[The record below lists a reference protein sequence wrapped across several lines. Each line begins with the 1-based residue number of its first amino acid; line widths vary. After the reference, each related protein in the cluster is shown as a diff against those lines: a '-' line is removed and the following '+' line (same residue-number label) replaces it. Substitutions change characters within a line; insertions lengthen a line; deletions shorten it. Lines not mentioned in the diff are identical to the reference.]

1 MDISFIIIN
10 WNTRDLLVDCL
21 NSIEKHVKGYSFET
35 FVVDNNS
42 SDGSADLVE
51 KLFHN
56 RVNLIRNSENM
67 GFARANNQAI
77 KSAKGRYVILL
88 NSDTVLNKRT
98 VSGLVTFLDSHSDA
112 AMAGPR
118 MIDENGKLQNS
129 YDNFPALITE
139 LLNKSIL
146 RILFPGK
153 FAGKSLKTDLP
164 FEVDSLIGACIAIR
178 SEAIK
183 EVGMF
188 DEDYF
193 FFLEETDWC
202 FRMRRAGWKIFHQP
216 EIDIIHLQGQSKK
229 MRPALSWIEYYR
241 SLYKYFKK
249 NRSRASY
256 LCLRIF
262 RFLKLVINLVLTFT
276 GLLFTL
282 GKKKRLREKTVI
294 YSRILWWHLTLC
306 PDHVGLKEKG

>member
-21 NSIEKHVKGYSFET
+21 NSIEKQVKGYSFET

-42 SDGSADLVE
+42 SDGSADRVKE
-51 KLFHN
+51 LFHN

-77 KSAKGRYVILL
+77 KSAKGRYAILL
-88 NSDTVLNKRT
+88 NSDTVLNEKT
-98 VSGLVTFLDSHSDA
+98 VSGLVTFLDSRKDA

-118 MIDENGKLQNS
+118 MIDGNGKLQNS

-202 FRMRRAGWKIFHQP
+202 FRMRKAGWKIFHQP

-241 SLYKYFKK
+241 SLYQYFKK

-262 RFLKLVINLVLTFT
+262 RFIKLVISLVLTFI

-282 GKKKRLREKTVI
+282 GTKKRLREKTVI

>member
-1 MDISFIIIN
+1 VDISFIIVS

-21 NSIEKHVKGYSFET
+21 NSIEKHAKGYSFET

-42 SDGSADLVE
+42 SDGSSALVE

-67 GFARANNQAI
+67 GFGRANNQAI
-77 KSAKGRYVILL
+77 KYAKGRYVILL
-88 NSDTVLNKRT
+88 NSDTVLNEGT
-98 VSGLVTFLDSHSDA
+98 VSGLVSFLDNHGDA
-112 AMAGPR
+112 AMSGPR
-118 MIDENGKLQNS
+118 MTDENGKPQNS

-146 RILFPGK
+146 RKLFPEK
-153 FAGKSLKTDLP
+153 FAGKSLKKKLP

-202 FRMRRAGWKIFHQP
+202 FRMRKAGWKIFHQP
-216 EIDIIHLQGQSKK
+216 EINIIHLQGQSKK
-229 MRPALSWIEYYR
+229 IRPVLSWIEYYR

-262 RFLKLVINLVLTFT
+262 RFFKLVINLVLTFI

-306 PDHVGLKEKG
+306 PEHVGLKGKG

>member
-1 MDISFIIIN
+1 MDISFIIVN
-10 WNTRDLLVDCL
+10 WNTRDFLVGCL

-56 RVNLIRNSENM
+56 KVSLIRNSENM
-67 GFARANNQAI
+67 GFAKANNQAI
-77 KSAKGRYVILL
+77 KLAKGRYCILL

-98 VSGLVTFLDSHSDA
+98 VSGLVNFLDSNSDA
-112 AMAGPR
+112 AMVGPR
-118 MIDENGKLQNS
+118 MTGENGKLQNS
-129 YDNFPALITE
+129 YDNFPALTTE

-146 RILFPGK
+146 RILFPGR
-153 FAGKSLKTDLP
+153 FSGKTLKADLP

-178 SEAIK
+178 TEAIK
-183 EVGMF
+183 EVGVL

-202 FRMRRAGWKIFHQP
+202 FRMRKAGWKIFHHP

-229 MRPALSWIEYYR
+229 LRPVLSWIEYYR

-249 NRSRASY
+249 NRSRVSY

-262 RFLKLVINLVLTFT
+262 RLLKLVINFVLTFV

-282 GKKKRLREKTVI
+282 GKKKRFREKTVI
-294 YSRILWWHLTLC
+294 YFRILWWHLMLC
-306 PDHVGLKEKG
+306 PGHVGLKGKE

>member
-21 NSIEKHVKGYSFET
+21 HSIEKQVKGYSFET

-42 SDGSADLVE
+42 SDGSADRVKE
-51 KLFHN
+51 LFHN

-88 NSDTVLNKRT
+88 NSDTVLNEKT
-98 VSGLVTFLDSHSDA
+98 VSGLVTFLASHKDA

-118 MIDENGKLQNS
+118 MTDENGKLQNS